1 MSPVALSALLQ
12 LASPTLPVG
21 AYSYSQGLES
31 AIDAGI
37 VSDEASALRWIGD
50 GLRCVLARYEA
61 PVWLRLHRA
70 CVVDDRESLREWNED
85 FLATRET
92 AELRAET
99 VQMGYSLTQLM
110 RMLDP
115 DAPSQLPTR
124 HSREG
129 GNPVPLRPKAHCNGD
144 ENRIPAFAG
153 ITVTVAYPTAHAC
166 ACVAWKIAEDDG
178 LTAYLYGW
186 AQNQVMAALKTVPLG
201 QTAGQRLLL
210 GMREAISDA
219 AQTARALGDEDLSTQ
234 TPMFA
239 ILSSRHETQYS
250 RLFRS

>member
-1 MSPVALSALLQ
+1 MTASASLTALLQ

-31 AIDAGI
+31 AIDAGL
-37 VSDEASALRWIGD
+37 VYDEASALRWISE
-50 GLRCVLARYEA
+50 GLRLVLARYEA
-61 PVWLRLHRA
+61 PLWLRLHRA
-70 CVVDDRESLREWNED
+70 LANGELETAGIWNEE

-99 VQMGYSLTQLM
+99 LQMGHSLALLI
-110 RMLDP
+110 RSLDT
-115 DAPSQLPTR
+115 DQAAPVGRPEGRPTGLSGLGR
-124 HSREG
+124 T
-129 GNPVPLRPKAHCNGD
+129 D
-144 ENRIPAFAG
+144 I
-153 ITVTVAYPTAHAC
+153 AYPTAHAW
-166 ACVAWKIAEDDG
+166 ACLAWGIGEDEG

-186 AQNQVMAALKTVPLG
+186 AENQVMAALKTVPLG

-210 GMREAISDA
+210 ALRPVIIE
-219 AQTARALGDEDLSTQ
+219 TARIASGLDDDSLSTS
-234 TPMFA
+234 TPMLA

>member
-1 MSPVALSALLQ
+1 MSASLTALLQ

-31 AIDAGI
+31 AIDAGL
-37 VSDEASALRWIGD
+37 VSDEASARRWIED

-70 CVVDDRESLREWNED
+70 CERGDDDALRHWNED

-99 VQMGYSLTQLM
+99 VQMGYSLKQLM
-110 RMLDP
+110 QMLDL
-115 DAPSQLPTR
+115 DGPSLLPTR
-124 HSREG
+124 HSRAG
-129 GNPVPLRPKAHCNGD
+129 GNDVPLRPRGHSNGD
-144 ENRIPAFAG
+144 ENWIPPFAG
-153 ITVTVAYPTAHAC
+153 VTVSVAYPTAHAS
-166 ACVAWKIAEDDG
+166 ACVAWRIAEDDG

-186 AQNQVMAALKTVPLG
+186 AENQVMAALKTVPLG

-210 GMREAISDA
+210 GLREAISDA
-219 AQTARALGDEDLSTQ
+219 AQTAQALSDEDLSTQ
-234 TPMFA
+234 TPMLA